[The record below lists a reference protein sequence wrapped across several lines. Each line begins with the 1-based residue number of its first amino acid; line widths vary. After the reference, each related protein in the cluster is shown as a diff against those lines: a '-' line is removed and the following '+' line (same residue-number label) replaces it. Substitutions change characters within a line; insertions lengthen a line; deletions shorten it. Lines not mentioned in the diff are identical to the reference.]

1 MSTQRPPFLYPFGSP
16 SMHAPLALTKSQMYG
31 FWVQGDAKIM
41 QASVDASLN
50 QCTQGQMQFKVLT
63 PFVLLSF
70 TDVSHAN
77 SLYPP
82 DQNKGWG
89 QETDIVTWVLVG
101 QMNAGESEISHIYFY
116 PIHIFVN
123 DGMALINGR
132 ELYGYPKYLCDCTMP
147 ANPDAPLQFSLSAKG
162 FQPFA
167 ETTELALQPL
177 LSVSGAADKPKRLIA
192 DFETWLLEMLTFLK
206 SMPGFWNFDE
216 AAWQQLLATLKAP
229 QVDQIFLKQF
239 PDGTGAAAV
248 YQAIVTSPA
257 QVKAI
262 HTLHLYGETCT
273 LQLNQFASFPLD
285 KSLGWSLGAQPALMP
300 FAINFDFVVQPG
312 TELVNNS
319 VIEREKIAILGGGV
333 GAMTAAFCLTEQPGW
348 QNRYE
353 IDVYQMG
360 WRLGGKGANGRNAS
374 LGQRIEE
381 HGLHI
386 WFGFY
391 ENAFAMMQSAYAE
404 LNRSASAPLAH
415 WDDAF
420 KQQHFITLMENIQG
434 SWKQWPIDTPI
445 TPGTPGKGSNEITL
459 WAAIRTGLAWIK
471 QWLSAIRA
479 EHLASPEHAVLDAEN
494 TKGSWLT
501 RLAEHVQ
508 SDALKL
514 GADVQLALAA
524 FEQFFVGLDDV
535 LENHP
540 DEHHALLSDVLVGLR
555 HWLTSVLA
563 KHETLTDT
571 LRRLFI
577 MADLSISVC
586 KGMIDDGVL
595 KSGFEVINNVDFYQ
609 WLTDHGA
616 NPKYTVHSAPVR
628 GFYDLIFAYENGDFN
643 KPNIEAGTMLRGM
656 MKVAM
661 CYHGSIMYKMQAGMG
676 DVVFTP
682 LYQVLKK
689 RGVRFHFF
697 HKVLALEASAD
708 GKDVGAIRLQN
719 QAQLAGADYDPLVQV
734 KALDCWP
741 STPNYPQL
749 EASQAALLQ
758 AHSINLESQW
768 SAWPA
773 IYAANFGTPLPE
785 KRLLQGVDF
794 DRVVFGLSVAN
805 LADVA
810 ADLLSKS
817 DALNRCSQQVKA
829 VATQAYQ
836 VWLNSDI
843 KALGWTA
850 FANDGQAPVLSA
862 FSEPYDT
869 WAPMDQLLERED
881 WPSDAAP
888 KNISYFCSALPMAT
902 YPPYTDT
909 DFPARAAGL
918 AKQGAIVQ
926 LQGDISAL
934 WPNAV
939 RLTGFDWSLLLDTSA
954 ARGPDRFDSQYWRAN
969 IDPSERYVL
978 SVVNSSQYRLR
989 ADQSG
994 FSNLTLAGDWLKT
1007 GLDAGCVEA
1016 ATMGGMQAARAICG
1030 WPVVIRGESG
1040 F

>member
-1 MSTQRPPFLYPFGSP
+1 MSTQRPAFLYPMGSP
-16 SMHAPLALTKSQMYG
+16 SMHAPLALTRAQMYG
-31 FWVQGDAKIM
+31 FWVQGDTKVL
-41 QASVDASLN
+41 QASLDASLN
-50 QCTQGQMQFKVLT
+50 QCTQGKMQFKVLT

-82 DQNKGWG
+82 DLNKGWG

-101 QMNAGESEISHIYFY
+101 QISAGERAISHIYFY

-132 ELYGYPKYLCDCTMP
+132 ELYGYPKYMCDYSMP
-147 ANPDAPLQFSLSAKG
+147 ANPDAPLKFAVSAKG

-167 ETTELALQPL
+167 ATTELALKPL
-177 LSVSGAADKPKRLIA
+177 LSVTGAADKPKRLVA
-192 DFETWLLEMLTFLK
+192 SFEAWLLEMLTFLRA
-206 SMPGFWNFDE
+206 MPGFWQFDD

-229 QVDQIFLKQF
+229 NVDQIFLKQF
-239 PDGTGAAAV
+239 PDGSGDRAV
-248 YQAIVTSPA
+248 YQAIVTAPA
-257 QVKAI
+257 EVKAI

-273 LQLNQFASFPLD
+273 LALNEFASFPLNQ
-285 KSLGWSLGAQPALMP
+285 SLGWKLGAQPALMP

-312 TELVNNS
+312 VELVNNS
-319 VIEREKIAILGGGV
+319 VIKREKIAILGGGV

-353 IDVYQMG
+353 LDVYQMG
-360 WRLGGKGANGRNAS
+360 WRLGGKGGSGRNAAA
-374 LGQRIEE
+374 GQRIEE

-391 ENAFAMMQSAYAE
+391 ENAFSIMQSAYAE
-404 LNRSASAPLAH
+404 LNRPTGSPLAA

-420 KQQHFITLMENIQG
+420 KQQHFIALMEEIRG
-434 SWKQWPIDTPI
+434 SWQIWPIDTPI
-445 TPGTPGKGSNEITL
+445 TVGMPGKGSSEITL
-459 WAAIRTGLAWIK
+459 WAAMRTGLAWIK
-471 QWLSAIRA
+471 MWLGRIRA
-479 EHLASPEHAVLDAEN
+479 EHLASPEHAILDVES
-494 TKGSWLT
+494 TRGTWLA

-508 SDALKL
+508 SDVLQL
-514 GADVQLALAA
+514 GADVQLALDA
-524 FEQFFVGLDDV
+524 FEQFFTGLDEL
-535 LENHP
+535 LENHS
-540 DEHHALLSDVLVGLR
+540 DEHHSLLSDVLVGLR
-555 HWLTSVLA
+555 DWLASMLA
-563 KHETLTDT
+563 KHATLTDT

-577 MADLSISVC
+577 ASELSISVA

-595 KSGFEVINNVDFYQ
+595 KNGFEVINNIDFYQ
-609 WLTDHGA
+609 WLTAHGA
-616 NPKYTVHSAPVR
+616 NVTHTVYSAPVR
-628 GFYDLIFAYENGDFN
+628 GFYDLIFAYENGDFA

-676 DVVFTP
+676 DVIFAP

-697 HKVLALEASAD
+697 HKVLALEGSHD
-708 GKDVGAIRLQN
+708 GKNVGAIRLQN
-719 QAQLAGADYDPLVQV
+719 QAQLSGADYDPLVRV
-734 KALDCWP
+734 KNLDCWP
-741 STPNYPQL
+741 STPNYAQID
-749 EASQAALLQ
+749 AAQAALLQ
-758 AHSINLESQW
+758 ANSINLESQW

-773 IYAANFGTPLPE
+773 IYAAKFGAPLPE
-785 KRLLQGVDF
+785 KQLLQGVDF

-817 DALNRCSQQVKA
+817 AALNQCSLQVKA

-843 KALGWTA
+843 KGLGWRA
-850 FANDGQAPVLSA
+850 FASDGQAPVVSA

-869 WAPMDQLLERED
+869 WAPMDQLLVRED
-881 WPSDAAP
+881 WPVASAP
-888 KNISYFCSALPMAT
+888 KNISYFCSALPMAS
-902 YPPYTDT
+902 YPPYTDS
-909 DFPARAAGL
+909 DFPARAAAL
-918 AKQGAIVQ
+918 AKQGAMAQ
-926 LQGDISAL
+926 LNGDISAL

-939 RLTGFDWSLLLDTSA
+939 RMTGFDWSLLLDASA

-969 IDPSERYVL
+969 VDPSERYVL
-978 SVVNSSQYRLR
+978 SLVGTSQYRLR

-994 FSNLTLAGDWLKT
+994 FSNLSLAGDWLKT